1 MICITIYHNINA
13 DPTMTI
19 HGISPDVLTA
29 LEHVLGQSGVAAD
42 AADMA
47 KYLVDWSGDH
57 HGGALAVLKPASVAE
72 VQAAVRLCG
81 TLGLAMIPQGGNTGL
96 VAGAIDI
103 GTARGAVVISLE
115 RLNRIRLVDADNFI
129 LQADA
134 GCILQHIKNAAD
146 EQDCL
151 FPLAL
156 GAQGS
161 CQIGGNAASNA
172 GGVNV
177 LRYGMARD
185 LIVGLEAVLP
195 DGALWNGFSGLRKDN
210 RGYDL
215 KQLFIGAEGTLGI
228 ITGVEMKLFPK
239 PGRVETAYLG
249 LPSFE
254 AAISLFRRARRQ
266 CCDLISAFEIIGAE
280 CMELARLADP
290 NIVAPVM
297 APVHVLIEL
306 SSSAAIDLRALLVD
320 FLAGTMAEDL
330 VTDAVLAE
338 SGAQARAFWA
348 IREGL
353 VEGQAKRGY
362 HVRTDLSVRISDIP
376 TLIAQARQFIELQHP
391 GWISQAYGHAGDGN
405 IHFNVLPPLDLA
417 EPAARATGATIT
429 TGLYDIVNAL
439 GGSISAEHGIGR
451 TRQRV
456 YWAGMSAVQR
466 RLVSTLKDALDPG
479 GLTNP
484 GCLFPATET
493 SS

>member
-1 MICITIYHNINA
+1 
-13 DPTMTI
+13 MTI
-19 HGISPDVLTA
+19 HGISTDVLAA
-29 LEHVLGQSGVAAD
+29 LEHLLGQDGVAAD
-42 AADMA
+42 AANMA

-81 TLGLAMIPQGGNTGL
+81 SLGLAMIPQGGNTGL

-103 GTARGAVVISLE
+103 GTARGAVIISLE

-129 LQADA
+129 VQADA
-134 GCILQHIKNAAD
+134 GCILQHIKDAAE

-185 LIVGLEAVLP
+185 LVVGLEVVLP
-195 DGALWNGFSGLRKDN
+195 DGELWNGFSGLRKDN

-228 ITGVEMKLFPK
+228 ITGVEVKLFPK

-254 AAISLFRRARRQ
+254 AAIALFRQARRG
-266 CCDLISAFEIIGAE
+266 CSDLISAFEIIGAE
-280 CMELARLADP
+280 CMELARLVDP
-290 NIVAPVM
+290 SIVAPVT

-306 SSSAAIDLRALLVD
+306 SSSAAIDLRSLLVN
-320 FLAGTMAEDL
+320 FLAGTMEEEL

-338 SGAQARAFWA
+338 SGAQAKAFWA

-376 TLIAQARQFIELQHP
+376 TLITQARDFIALEHP

-417 EPAARATGATIT
+417 EPDARSRGTAIT
-429 TGLYDIVNAL
+429 AGLYDITNAL

-451 TRQRV
+451 TRQSV
-456 YWAGMSAVQR
+456 YWAGMSAVHR
-466 RLVSTLKDALDPG
+466 RLVGTLKDALDPDRRM
-479 GLTNP
+479 NP

-493 SS
+493 FS

>member
-1 MICITIYHNINA
+1 
-13 DPTMTI
+13 
-19 HGISPDVLTA
+19 
-29 LEHVLGQSGVAAD
+29 
-42 AADMA
+42 
-47 KYLVDWSGDH
+47 
-57 HGGALAVLKPASVAE
+57 
-72 VQAAVRLCG
+72 
-81 TLGLAMIPQGGNTGL
+81 MIPQGGNTGL

-103 GTARGAVVISLE
+103 GAARGAVVISLE
-115 RLNRIRLVDADNFI
+115 RLNRIRSVDADNFT

-134 GCILQHIKNAAD
+134 GCILQHIKDAAE

-185 LIVGLEAVLP
+185 LIVGLEVVLP
-195 DGALWNGFSGLRKDN
+195 DGELWSGFSGLRKDN

-228 ITGVEMKLFPK
+228 ITGVEVKLFPK

-254 AAISLFRRARRQ
+254 AAIALFSQAGRG
-266 CCDLISAFEIIGAE
+266 CSDLISAFEIIGSE
-280 CMELARLADP
+280 CMELARLVDP
-290 NIVAPVM
+290 NIVAPVT

-320 FLAGTMAEDL
+320 FLARTMEEEL

-376 TLIAQARQFIELQHP
+376 TLIARARQFVELEHP
-391 GWISQAYGHAGDGN
+391 CWISQAM
-405 IHFNVLPPLDLA
+405 
-417 EPAARATGATIT
+417 ATR
-429 TGLYDIVNAL
+429 
-439 GGSISAEHGIGR
+439 EIGR
-451 TRQRV
+451 SCAPPRP
-456 YWAGMSAVQR
+456 WAGR
-466 RLVSTLKDALDPG
+466 RRRVTGPG
-479 GLTNP
+479 G
-484 GCLFPATET
+484 
-493 SS
+493 

>member
-1 MICITIYHNINA
+1 
-13 DPTMTI
+13 MTI
-19 HGISPDVLTA
+19 HGISTDVLAA
-29 LEHVLGQSGVAAD
+29 LEHLLGQGGVAAD
-42 AADMA
+42 PANMA

-57 HGGALAVLKPASVAE
+57 HGAALAVLKPASVAE

-81 TLGLAMIPQGGNTGL
+81 RLGLAMIPQGGNTGL

-103 GTARGAVVISLE
+103 GTARGTVIISLE

-129 LQADA
+129 VQADA
-134 GCILQHIKNAAD
+134 GCILQHIKDAAE

-185 LIVGLEAVLP
+185 LVVGLEVVLP
-195 DGALWNGFSGLRKDN
+195 DGELWNGFSGLRKDN

-228 ITGVEMKLFPK
+228 ITGVEVKLFPK

-254 AAISLFRRARRQ
+254 AAITLFRQARRG
-266 CCDLISAFEIIGAE
+266 CSDLISAFEIIGAE
-280 CMELARLADP
+280 CMELARLVDP
-290 NIVAPVM
+290 GIVAPVA

-306 SSSAAIDLRALLVD
+306 SSSAAIDLRSLLVN
-320 FLAGTMAEDL
+320 FLAGTMEEEL

-338 SGAQARAFWA
+338 SGAQTKTFWA

-376 TLIAQARQFIELQHP
+376 TLIAQARDFIALEHP

-405 IHFNVLPPLDLA
+405 IHFNVLPPPDLA
-417 EPAARATGATIT
+417 ESDARSRGTAIT
-429 TGLYDIVNAL
+429 AGLYEITNAL

-451 TRQRV
+451 TRQSV
-456 YWAGMSAVQR
+456 YWAGMSAVHR
-466 RLVSTLKDALDPG
+466 RLVSTLKDALDPDRRM
-479 GLTNP
+479 NP

-493 SS
+493 FS

>member
-1 MICITIYHNINA
+1 
-13 DPTMTI
+13 MTI
-19 HGISPDVLTA
+19 HGISPEVLTA
-29 LEHVLGQSGVAAD
+29 LEHVLGHGGVAAD
-42 AADMA
+42 AASMA
-47 KYLVDWSGDH
+47 KYLGDWSGDH
-57 HGGALAVLKPASVAE
+57 HGGALAVLKPASVAD
-72 VQAAVRLCG
+72 VQAAVRLCA
-81 TLGLAMIPQGGNTGL
+81 TLGLAVIPQGGNTGL

-103 GTARGAVVISLE
+103 GTSRGAVVISLE
-115 RLNRIRLVDADNFI
+115 RLNSIRLVDAGNFI

-134 GCILQHIKNAAD
+134 GCILQHIKDAAED
-146 EQDCL
+146 QDCL

-185 LIVGLEAVLP
+185 LIVGLEVVLP
-195 DGALWNGFSGLRKDN
+195 DGEVWNGFTGLRKDN

-215 KQLFIGAEGTLGI
+215 KQLFIGSEGTLGI
-228 ITGVEMKLFPK
+228 ITGAEVKLFPK

-254 AAISLFRRARRQ
+254 AAIALFRQARSG
-266 CCDLISAFEIIGAE
+266 CSDLISAFEIIGSE

-290 NIVAPVM
+290 SIVAPVT

-306 SSSAAIDLRALLVD
+306 SSSAAIDLRTLLVD
-320 FLAGTMAEDL
+320 FLAGAMENL

-338 SGAQARAFWA
+338 SGAQAKAFWV

-376 TLIAQARQFIELQHP
+376 TLVARARHFVALEHP

-417 EPAARATGATIT
+417 EPEARAMGAAIT
-429 TGLYDIVNAL
+429 AGLYDIVNAL

-456 YWAGMSAVQR
+456 YWAGMSPIHR
-466 RLVSTLKDALDPG
+466 KLVSTLKNAIDPG
-479 GLTNP
+479 GLMNP
-484 GCLFPATET
+484 GCLFPSTET
-493 SS
+493 VS

>member
-1 MICITIYHNINA
+1 
-13 DPTMTI
+13 MTV
-19 HGISPDVLTA
+19 HRLSPKILSAMEGAV
-29 LEHVLGQSGVAAD
+29 GQGGVAID

-47 KYLVDWSGDH
+47 KYLGDWSGDH
-57 HGGALAVLKPASVAE
+57 HGSALVVLKPASVTE
-72 VQAAVRLCG
+72 VQAVVRLCG
-81 TLGLAMIPQGGNTGL
+81 ALRLGIIPQGGNTGL

-103 GTARGAVVISLE
+103 ETRGAVIVSLE
-115 RLNRIRLVDADNFI
+115 RLNAIRLVDADNFL

-134 GCILQHIKNAAD
+134 GCILQAIKDASEAH
-146 EQDCL
+146 DCL

-172 GGVNV
+172 GGINV

-185 LIVGLEAVLP
+185 LILGLEVVLP
-195 DGALWNGFSGLRKDN
+195 DGDLWSGFSGLRKDN

-228 ITGVEMKLFPK
+228 ITGVEVKLFPK
-239 PGRVETAYLG
+239 PSQIETAYLG

-254 AAISLFRRARRQ
+254 AAIALFREARRE
-266 CCDLISAFEIIGAE
+266 CSDLISAFEIIGSE
-280 CMELARLADP
+280 CMELARLIDP
-290 NIVAPVM
+290 DIVEPVA

-306 SSSAAIDLRALLVD
+306 SSSATIDLRTLLVD
-320 FLAGTMAEDL
+320 FLAGAMEKHL
-330 VTDAVLAE
+330 VADAVLAE
-338 SGAQARAFWA
+338 SGAQAKAFWA

-376 TLIAQARQFIELQHP
+376 VLIAQARDFVTLEHP
-391 GWISQAYGHAGDGN
+391 GWIPQAYGHAGDGN

-417 EPAARATGATIT
+417 EPDARARGVDIT
-429 TGLYDIVNAL
+429 ARLYDIVNAL

-451 TRQRV
+451 TRQRA
-456 YWAGMSAVQR
+456 YWAGMSPVHR
-466 RLVSTLKDALDPG
+466 KLVSALKNAIDPD
-479 GLTNP
+479 GLMNP
-484 GCLFPATET
+484 GCLFPSTET
-493 SS
+493 VS

>member
-1 MICITIYHNINA
+1 MICITIRTRTQTGR
-13 DPTMTI
+13 TMTF
-19 HGISPDVLTA
+19 HGISPDIRAA
-29 LEHVLGQSGVAAD
+29 LERVLGQSGVAAD
-42 AADMA
+42 PTSMA
-47 KYLVDWSGDH
+47 KYLADWSGDH
-57 HGGALAVLKPASVAE
+57 HGSALAVLKPASVAE

-103 GTARGAVVISLE
+103 GTTPGAVVISLE
-115 RLNRIRLVDADNFI
+115 RLNRIRSVDADNFT

-134 GCILQHIKNAAD
+134 GCILQHIKDAAD
-146 EQDCL
+146 DQDCL

-185 LIVGLEAVLP
+185 LIVGLEVVLP
-195 DGALWNGFSGLRKDN
+195 DGDLWSGFSGLRKDN

-228 ITGVEMKLFPK
+228 ITGVEVKLSPK
-239 PGRVETAYLG
+239 PDQIETAYLG

-254 AAISLFRRARRQ
+254 SAIALFRQARRD
-266 CCDLISAFEIIGAE
+266 CSDLISAFEIIGSE

-290 NIVAPVM
+290 TIVAPVD

-306 SSSAAIDLRALLVD
+306 SSGAAVELRSLLVD
-320 FLAGTMAEDL
+320 FLAGVMERHL
-330 VTDAVLAE
+330 VADAVLAE
-338 SGAQARAFWA
+338 SGAQAKAFWA

-353 VEGQAKRGY
+353 VEGQARRGY

-376 TLIAQARQFIELQHP
+376 TLIAQARGFVALEHP

-417 EPAARATGATIT
+417 EADARARGVAIT
-429 TGLYDIVNAL
+429 ARLYDIVTAL
-439 GGSISAEHGIGR
+439 GGSVSAEHGIGR

-456 YWAGMSAVQR
+456 YWTGMSPVHR
-466 RLVSTLKDALDPG
+466 RLVSTLKNAIDPA
-479 GLTNP
+479 GLMNP
-484 GCLFPATET
+484 GCLFPVTET
-493 SS
+493 CS

>member
-1 MICITIYHNINA
+1 
-13 DPTMTI
+13 MTT
-19 HGISPDVLTA
+19 HGISPEIVAA
-29 LEHVLGQSGVAAD
+29 LAHALGQGGVTTD

-47 KYLVDWSGDH
+47 KYLGDWSGDH
-57 HGGALAVLKPASVAE
+57 RGGALAVLKPASVAE

-81 TLGLAMIPQGGNTGL
+81 ALGLTIIPQGGNTGL

-103 GTARGAVVISLE
+103 GTVGGAVIISLE
-115 RLNRIRLVDADNFI
+115 RLNRIRRVDADNFT

-134 GCILQHIKNAAD
+134 GCVLQHIKDAAED
-146 EQDCL
+146 QDCL

-185 LIVGLEAVLP
+185 LIVGLEVVLP
-195 DGALWNGFSGLRKDN
+195 DGELWNGFSGLRKDN

-228 ITGVEMKLFPK
+228 ITGVEVKLFPR
-239 PGRVETAYLG
+239 PGKVESAYLG

-254 AAISLFRRARRQ
+254 MAIALFRQARRASS
-266 CCDLISAFEIIGAE
+266 DLMSAFEIIGAE
-280 CMELARLADP
+280 CMDLARLADP
-290 NIVAPVM
+290 TIVAPVN

-306 SSSAAIDLRALLVD
+306 SSSAAIDLRALLLD
-320 FLAGTMAEDL
+320 FLADTMEKQL

-376 TLIAQARQFIELQHP
+376 ALVAQARQFVAREHP

-405 IHFNVLPPLDLA
+405 IHFNVLPPLDLP
-417 EPAARATGATIT
+417 EPDARARGVAIT
-429 TGLYDIVNAL
+429 AGLYDIASAL

-451 TRQRV
+451 TRQRA
-456 YWAGMSAVQR
+456 YWAGMSPVHR
-466 RLVSTLKDALDPG
+466 RLVTALKGAIDPN
-479 GLTNP
+479 GLMNP
-484 GCLFPATET
+484 GCLFAETET
-493 SS
+493 RS

>member
-1 MICITIYHNINA
+1 
-13 DPTMTI
+13 MTI
-19 HGISPDVLTA
+19 HGIPPEVLAA
-29 LEHVLGQSGVAAD
+29 LEGILGRGGVATAT
-42 AADMA
+42 AGMA
-47 KYLVDWSGDH
+47 KYLGDWSGDH

-72 VQAAVRLCG
+72 VQATVRLCG
-81 TLGLAMIPQGGNTGL
+81 TRGLAMIPQGGNTGL

-103 GTARGAVVISLE
+103 GTSHGAVVISLE

-134 GCILQHIKNAAD
+134 GCILQHIKDAA
-146 EQDCL
+146 ENQDCL

-195 DGALWNGFSGLRKDN
+195 DGELWSGFSGLRKDN

-215 KQLFIGAEGTLGI
+215 KQLFIGSEGTLGI
-228 ITGVEMKLFPK
+228 ITGVEVKLFPK

-254 AAISLFRRARRQ
+254 AAVALFRQARRE
-266 CCDLISAFEIIGAE
+266 CLDLMSAFEIIGSE
-280 CMELARLADP
+280 CMELARLADQ
-290 NIVAPVM
+290 NIVAPLT

-320 FLAGTMAEDL
+320 FLAGAMEKQL

-338 SGAQARAFWA
+338 SSAQARAFWA

-376 TLIAQARQFIELQHP
+376 MLIARARDFVALEHA

-417 EPAARATGATIT
+417 EPEARARGGDIT
-429 TGLYDIVNAL
+429 VGLYDIVHAL

-456 YWAGMSAVQR
+456 YWTGMSPAQR
-466 RLVSTLKDALDPG
+466 RLVGTLKNAIDPN
-479 GLTNP
+479 GLMNP
-484 GCLFPATET
+484 GCLFPSTET
-493 SS
+493 V

>member
-1 MICITIYHNINA
+1 
-13 DPTMTI
+13 MTI
-19 HGISPDVLTA
+19 HGISPDILVA

-42 AADMA
+42 AAGME
-47 KYLVDWSGDH
+47 KYLGDWSGDH
-57 HGGALAVLKPASVAE
+57 HGEALAVLKPASVAD

-81 TLGLAMIPQGGNTGL
+81 ALGLAMIPQGGNTGL

-103 GTARGAVVISLE
+103 GASRGAVVISLE
-115 RLNRIRLVDADNFI
+115 RLNRIRLVDADNFT
-129 LQADA
+129 LRADA
-134 GCILQHIKNAAD
+134 GCILQHVKDAA
-146 EQDCL
+146 ENQDCL

-185 LIVGLEAVLP
+185 LIVGLEVVLP
-195 DGALWNGFSGLRKDN
+195 DGDLWSGFTGLRKDN

-215 KQLFIGAEGTLGI
+215 KQLFIGSEGTLGI
-228 ITGVEMKLFPK
+228 ITGVETKLFPK
-239 PGRVETAYLG
+239 PGRIETAYLG

-254 AAISLFRRARRQ
+254 AAITLFKQARRG
-266 CCDLISAFEIIGAE
+266 CSDLISAFEIIGSE
-280 CMELARLADP
+280 CMELVHLVDP
-290 NIVAPVM
+290 NIIAPVT
-297 APVHVLIEL
+297 APVHVLVEL
-306 SSSAAIDLRALLVD
+306 SSSAAIDLRTLLID
-320 FLAGTMAEDL
+320 FLAGAMENHL

-376 TLIAQARQFIELQHP
+376 TLIAQARRFVTLEHP

-405 IHFNVLPPLDLA
+405 IHFNVLPPLGLA
-417 EPAARATGATIT
+417 EPDARARGADIT
-429 TGLYDIVNAL
+429 AGLYDIVNAL

-456 YWAGMSAVQR
+456 YWAGMSPGHR
-466 RLVSTLKDALDPG
+466 KLVSTLKNALDPN
-479 GLTNP
+479 GLMNP
-484 GCLFPATET
+484 GCLFPSTET
-493 SS
+493 VS